1 MQGGGVWR
9 VRLDIIMLNKE
20 IYGLRPAGQ
29 CGIDVPSFMTNSEGG
44 SSLIFWS
51 LRAGLVQPGRTNRAA
66 RVSFKISPN

>member
-9 VRLDIIMLNKE
+9 VRLDIIILNKE
-20 IYGLRPAGQ
+20 IYG
-29 CGIDVPSFMTNSEGG
+29 IDVSTFMTNSEGG

-51 LRAGLVQPGRTNRAA
+51 LRAGLVQRGRTNGAA

>member
-9 VRLDIIMLNKE
+9 VRLDIIILNKE
-20 IYGLRPAGQ
+20 IYG
-29 CGIDVPSFMTNSEGG
+29 IDVPTFMTNSEGG

-51 LRAGLVQPGRTNRAA
+51 LRAGLVQPGRTNGAE